1 MNSGNKES
9 RLWRLPVS
17 VTTAVASTLGIL
29 AITAWMIQEGTLKEE
44 SIVPM
49 LLAGSASGGTASAFI
64 TAKEKA
70 VMRIAA
76 GIIPALI
83 LVTLGCALSGKEGI
97 GALTVLCSACLFLPA
112 ALLLL
117 RRKRAYAKRMRYRRR
132 SH

>member
-17 VTTAVASTLGIL
+17 VTAAVASTLGIL
-29 AITAWMIQEGTLKEE
+29 AITAWMIQEGNLKEE
-44 SIVPM
+44 SIEPM
-49 LLAGSASGGTASAFI
+49 LLAGSTIGGTASAFI

-70 VMRIAA
+70 AMRIAA

-83 LVTLGCALSGKEGI
+83 LVTLACVLSGKEGI
-97 GALTVLCSACLFLPA
+97 GALTVPCSACLFLPA

-117 RRKRAYAKRMRYRRR
+117 RRKRANAKRMRYRRR